1 MKKNGLFISLLLLL
15 SMCVN
20 AQIENEY
27 VTLGTKNTSLVM
39 YAKKGETPY
48 FMYYGAKVK
57 LNDVLNSGTGIW
69 RDAFPSF
76 GTNAFNEPVI
86 QVMHAD
92 GNLSLDFEV
101 SEVTQTS
108 EGENTNTCITLKD
121 KVYPFTVKLCYK
133 TFFLSDVI
141 ETWTEI
147 SHKEK
152 KSVVLQKFASA
163 YIPVYPGNHW
173 LTHLHGF
180 QVNESNIF
188 EEPLLRGTKMV
199 KNRDGVRNTQ
209 CSSPSFMV
217 TLDQKPSED
226 QGNVIAGTLV
236 WSGNY
241 KLLFDTDYD
250 NMLNISVGMNEDGS
264 QYTLQPGEVFRTPQ
278 LALTFSAAGKGQA
291 SRNFHAWARKNVIP
305 KSDKIR
311 DILLNSWEGVYF
323 DVNQTV
329 MNEMMEQFS
338 AMGGELFVMD
348 DGWFGNKYARN
359 DGTTGLGDWDV
370 CKKKLP
376 EGIEGLI
383 KSANSHNIKF
393 GIWIEPE
400 MTNSKSELYE
410 KHPDWVLR
418 QNNREPQKGRG
429 GTQMVLDL
437 TNPKVQDFVFGIVD
451 NLLTACPQIAYIK
464 WDANMALETYGSVYL
479 PMDKQSHIY
488 IEYHRG
494 LNKVLER
501 IRAKYPTVVMQ
512 ACAAGGGRANY
523 GLLKY
528 FDECWTSDDTDALQR
543 LYIQWGFLNFF
554 PANTMASHV
563 SASPNHQSGRI
574 VPIKF
579 RFDVAMT
586 GRLGME
592 MHPKTLTED
601 ERAFAKLAI
610 ADYKKIREVVQQGDL
625 YRLISPY
632 ENRRTASLMYSTPDK
647 KRAVFFAYQLEYLLR
662 QPSVRYKMNGL
673 NSNKQYLLKEINK
686 DPKSKRVFDQDAKVV
701 SGSYLMNQGISL
713 PLAREFA
720 SIVIELTEVA
730 E

>member
-1 MKKNGLFISLLLLL
+1 
-15 SMCVN
+15 MCVN
-20 AQIENEY
+20 AQTEKEKEY
-27 VTLGTKNTSLVM
+27 VTMGTKNTNLVM

-48 FMYYGAKVK
+48 FIYYGTKTE

-69 RDAFPSF
+69 RDAYPAF
-76 GTNAFNEPVI
+76 GTSAFNEPVV
-86 QVMHAD
+86 QVVHAD
-92 GNLSLDFEV
+92 GNMSFDFEV
-101 SEVTQTS
+101 ADVSQNTV
-108 EGENTNTCITLKD
+108 GENTNTIITLKD

-133 TFFLSDVI
+133 TFFSSDVI
-141 ETWTEI
+141 QMWTEI

-152 KSVVLQKFASA
+152 KAVTLQKFASA
-163 YIPVYPGNHW
+163 FIPVFPGDHW

-188 EEPLLRGTKMV
+188 DEPLLRGTKMV

-236 WSGNY
+236 YTGNY
-241 KLLFDTDYD
+241 KLLFDTNYE
-250 NMLNISVGMNEDGS
+250 NMLNISVGINEDGS
-264 QYTLQPGEVFRTPQ
+264 QYTLQSGEIFRTPE
-278 LALTFSAAGKGQA
+278 LALTYSTAGKGQA
-291 SRNFHAWARKNVIP
+291 SRNFHSWARKNIIHN
-305 KSDKIR
+305 SDKPR

-329 MNEMMEQFS
+329 MNEMMDQFS
-338 AMGGELFVMD
+338 AIGGELFVMD

-359 DGTTGLGDWDV
+359 DGTTGLGDWEV
-370 CKKKLP
+370 CAKKLP

-383 KSANSHNIKF
+383 KSADSHKVKF

-400 MTNSKSELYE
+400 MTNSKSDLYD

-429 GTQMVLDL
+429 GTQMVLDM

-451 NLLTACPQIAYIK
+451 NLLTKCPQIAYIK
-464 WDANMALETYGSVYL
+464 WDANMALETFGSVYL

-494 LNKVLER
+494 LTKVLDR
-501 IRAKYPTVVMQ
+501 VRAKYPNVVMQ
-512 ACAAGGGRANY
+512 ACAAGGGRVNY

-543 LYIQWGFLNFF
+543 LRIQWGFLNFF
-554 PANTMASHV
+554 PANTMAAHV

-601 ERAFAKLAI
+601 ERIFSKSAI
-610 ADYKKIREVVQQGDL
+610 SEYKRIREVVQQGDL

-632 ENRRTASLMYSTPDK
+632 DNRRTASLIYTTTDK
-647 KRAVFFAYQLEYLLR
+647 KRAVFFAYQLEFFLR
-662 QPSVRYKMNGL
+662 QATVRYKMNGL
-673 NSNKQYLLKEINK
+673 NPEKNYVLKEINK
-686 DPKSKRVFDQDAKVV
+686 DPKSKRVFEQEGKLVK
-701 SGSYLMNQGISL
+701 GSYLMNQGISL
-713 PLAREFA
+713 PLYREFS
-720 SIVIELTEVA
+720 SIVIELTEV